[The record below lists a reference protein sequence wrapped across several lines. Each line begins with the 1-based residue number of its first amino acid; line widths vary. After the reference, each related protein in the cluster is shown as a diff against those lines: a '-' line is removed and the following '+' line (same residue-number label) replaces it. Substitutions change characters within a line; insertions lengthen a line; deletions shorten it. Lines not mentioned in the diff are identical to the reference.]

1 MPLRIKTLR
10 ADLQVDLIEQV
21 KSASPSFFER
31 LVVDLLLAMGYGG
44 SRQDAGRA
52 IGKSGDGGIDGIIKE
67 DKLGLDVIYI
77 QAKRWRARV
86 GRPEVQKFAGA
97 LQGHRAS
104 KGVFITT
111 SSFTREAEEYAN
123 AINTKLILINGA
135 VAHRVDDRPQR
146 RRCHDWDLRTQ
157 EGRRRLLRR
166 RVASPNLHIF
176 ASTRPQNPG
185 DTHEES
191 AAAIAALALACA
203 FGAATQAQ
211 TWPSK
216 PIKIVVNFPPGGAA
230 DQIARSVAAPLQTAL
245 GQTVVVENRAGS
257 GGNIGGDAVAKS
269 PPDGYTLLMSSG
281 GMVSVNPHIY
291 ARMPFDPAKDLVPVA
306 AAARVLVFLVVR
318 TRKPVEGLQG
328 LPRRPEGH
336 PGQRSFGSPG
346 NGSSPHLA
354 TEMMKAQTGTFAVHV
369 PYRGAAPALTDL
381 LGGQLDFLFDP
392 GIAIPHVRSGKLRMI
407 AVGSPQRSPLFPDVP
422 TLDELGLKGF
432 DADTVFGF
440 YAPAGT
446 PEAVIT
452 RLNTEINRILATPAL
467 KERITALGGVP
478 APMSPAEF
486 AAKAAEDSKRFGAI
500 IRNARSSATE
510 APRCRACSTCSRRST

>member
-1 MPLRIKTLR
+1 MKNLLPRI
-10 ADLQVDLIEQV
+10 
-21 KSASPSFFER
+21 
-31 LVVDLLLAMGYGG
+31 
-44 SRQDAGRA
+44 AG
-52 IGKSGDGGIDGIIKE
+52 
-67 DKLGLDVIYI
+67 L
-77 QAKRWRARV
+77 
-86 GRPEVQKFAGA
+86 
-97 LQGHRAS
+97 
-104 KGVFITT
+104 FI
-111 SSFTREAEEYAN
+111 
-123 AINTKLILINGA
+123 
-135 VAHRVDDRPQR
+135 
-146 RRCHDWDLRTQ
+146 
-157 EGRRRLLRR
+157 
-166 RVASPNLHIF
+166 
-176 ASTRPQNPG
+176 
-185 DTHEES
+185 
-191 AAAIAALALACA
+191 ACA
-203 FGAATQAQ
+203 LGPGVHAQ

-216 PIKIVVNFPPGGAA
+216 PLKIVVNFPPGGAA

-257 GGNIGGDAVAKS
+257 GGNLGGDAVAKS

-291 ARMPFDPAKDLVPVA
+291 PKMPFDPAKDLVPVA
-306 AAARVLVFLVVR
+306 AAARVLVFLVLR
-318 TRKPVEGLQG
+318 TESPSKDFKAFLAD
-328 LPRRPEGH
+328 LKAN

-381 LGGQLDFLFDP
+381 LGGQIDFLFDP

-432 DADTVFGF
+432 DADTIFGF

-452 RLNTEINRILATPAL
+452 KLNAEINRILGTPAL
-467 KERITALGGVP
+467 QERISALGGVP
-478 APMSPAEF
+478 APMSPAQF

-500 IRNARSSATE
+500 IKERKIVGD
-510 APRCRACSTCSRRST
+510 